1 MPYEIHPHGGTLINR
16 VVEGKEREKLQD
28 LAPRLRTITVNDRV
42 EADIEMIGNGAFSP
56 LVGFMGQE
64 DYNQVVDHK
73 RLANGLPWTIP
84 ITLPVSEEE
93 AAGIRLDERIALADG
108 GGQRLAVLTVTEKFR
123 HDKTKEAQQVYGT
136 DEEAHPG
143 VQALYEGGDV
153 LLAGPLDVL
162 QLPRH
167 EDFVEYRKTP
177 AELRAAFREK
187 GWRRIVGFQTRNP
200 IHRAH
205 EYLTKCAL
213 EVTDGLLIHPLVGAT
228 KSDDIPADVRMRCYR
243 ALLEN
248 YYPPDRTM
256 LAVYPAAMRYAGPR
270 EAILHAISRKNYG
283 CTHFIVG
290 RDHAGV
296 GKYYGTFD
304 AHYIFDE
311 FDPAEIGIT
320 PLFFDHSFYCKRS
333 GGMASFK
340 TSPSSSPEER
350 VILSGTAV
358 REMLSRGEIPPE
370 EFTRPEVAKVL
381 MEAFRIPN
389 YSI

>member
-296 GKYYGTFD
+296 GKYYGTTPIISSTSLIRRKSALPRSFSTTRSTVND
-304 AHYIFDE
+304 RAAWPRSR
-311 FDPAEIGIT
+311 PARA
-320 PLFFDHSFYCKRS
+320 PVPRS
-333 GGMASFK
+333 G
-340 TSPSSSPEER
+340 
-350 VILSGTAV
+350 
-358 REMLSRGEIPPE
+358 
-370 EFTRPEVAKVL
+370 
-381 MEAFRIPN
+381 
-389 YSI
+389 